1 MNAESERADLNEVR
15 FVTRAAGGGRWLR
28 MGRTIER
35 QMSELT
41 LVLASSDECT
51 VHTDIV
57 RCLPPACLAWIL
69 LTPCVCT
76 VLHLNVCECKH
87 QTRSTKTLH

>member
-15 FVTRAAGGGRWLR
+15 FVTRAGRGKEGDGFGS
-28 MGRTIER
+28 GRTIER

-41 LVLASSDECT
+41 LLASSDECT

-57 RCLPPACLAWIL
+57 RCLPSACLAWIL
-69 LTPCVCT
+69 LTPCVHCPT
-76 VLHLNVCECKH
+76 YTE
-87 QTRSTKTLH
+87 